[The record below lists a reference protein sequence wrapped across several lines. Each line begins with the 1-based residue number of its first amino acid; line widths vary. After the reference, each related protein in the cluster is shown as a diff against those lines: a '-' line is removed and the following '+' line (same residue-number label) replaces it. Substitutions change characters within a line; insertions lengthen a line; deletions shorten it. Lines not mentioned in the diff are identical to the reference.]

1 MAGIKLLCDR
11 PEVDARRLGCAGL
24 SGGCW
29 LSQVVTVLDHRI
41 RAVILRGFFTTFAQT
56 IWHGHCI
63 CHHPH
68 GIGAICDMPDISA
81 LIAPRPQFIESGIDD
96 TNYPHQP
103 AFSLT
108 QIAYELLSAT
118 DRLGLDR
125 YDGGHLFRGAKNPSR
140 GSSITCEAD
149 MTNAPIWHDL
159 HILTIEGQDYTDT
172 LSPYDRLPARAARQ
186 NPRTC
191 PAPEPIQRPPL
202 RALPDRHPHPP
213 HALNSTQRILW
224 LWSTYP
230 PLASAALIS
239 KLAPTTPGAGWQK
252 PVLIASLP
260 AQSN

>member
-1 MAGIKLLCDR
+1 
-11 PEVDARRLGCAGL
+11 
-24 SGGCW
+24 
-29 LSQVVTVLDHRI
+29 
-41 RAVILRGFFTTFAQT
+41 
-56 IWHGHCI
+56 
-63 CHHPH
+63 
-68 GIGAICDMPDISA
+68 
-81 LIAPRPQFIESGIDD
+81 
-96 TNYPHQP
+96 
-103 AFSLT
+103 
-108 QIAYELLSAT
+108 
-118 DRLGLDR
+118 
-125 YDGGHLFRGAKNPSR
+125 
-140 GSSITCEAD
+140 

-260 AQSN
+260 AVELIANLPEATPSATAPAAQPYNRSTPTTRYERIALSARGRLTGPRGRRYRQRLAPLPIWVLNARPRRFIRHYRAS